1 MPRIRGGAKS
11 AGEEKINM
19 EIAMIG
25 LGKMGANMTTRLLG
39 KGHRVVAFDVKEEAV
54 RAAEAGGATGARTLD
69 EVVEILAVPRA
80 VWVMVPAGKPTD
92 DTIAALALAERLSP
106 GDIVIDGGNSNY
118 KDTMRRAATLKEKG
132 LYFVDV
138 GTSGGV
144 WGLSEGYSMMVGG
157 EEAAVERLRPI
168 LEALAPASDKGW
180 GRVGPSGA
188 GHFVKMVHN
197 GIEYGLMQ
205 AYVEGFELMQRK
217 DDFGLDLGRIA
228 EIWRH
233 GSVVRSWLL
242 DLTADALAKNPGL
255 DGIAAYVPDSGEGR
269 WTAIEAIETGV
280 SLPVI
285 TMALQNRFRS
295 REEAPFGDKL
305 LAAMR
310 NQFGGHAVISDKK
323 AGL

>member
-1 MPRIRGGAKS
+1 
-11 AGEEKINM
+11 M

-39 KGHRVVAFDVKEEAV
+39 KGHRVVAFDLKEEAV

-69 EVVEILAVPRA
+69 EVVRKLAAPRA

-92 DTIAALALAERLSP
+92 DTIAALAGRLSP

-118 KDTMRRAATLKEKG
+118 KDTMRRAAELKVKR
-132 LYFVDV
+132 LNFVDV

-157 EEAAVERLRPI
+157 EEEAVKRLAPI

-188 GHFVKMVHN
+188 GHFVKMIHN

-205 AYVEGFELMQRK
+205 AYAEGFELMQRK
-217 DDFGLDLGRIA
+217 AEFGLDLARIA

-255 DGIAAYVPDSGEGR
+255 EGIAAYVPDSGEGR

-310 NQFGGHAVISDKK
+310 NQFGGHAVKVAK
-323 AGL
+323 